1 MYQSA
6 VESVFP
12 GKGFAGGVFR
22 RDADGVALLCKVET
36 DAVLPYILRLRG
48 IVGGDAGSGNY
59 RPGDS
64 IIRAEAC
71 VIFTRICA
79 AAKRIGSN
87 QT

>member
-1 MYQSA
+1 MQKLYA
-6 VESVFP
+6 
-12 GKGFAGGVFR
+12 A
-22 RDADGVALLCKVET
+22 
-36 DAVLPYILRLRG
+36 G